1 MSRKLIFLE
10 GAYDTLDLF
19 AEELRHIYEEQGYE
33 TLVLQMENLEESI
46 GKLMQFASTKVEA
59 VLTFNNLGFYLE
71 LGDGKNLWDEL
82 GICCINILMDHPFR
96 YHRFLLKAPE
106 NSVVLCTDR
115 NHVEYIQRFYPA
127 VKKTGFLPHGGIRQM
142 ERRKP
147 MEKRSIEVLYAGSLS
162 RHAAEGL
169 IPDLGNITEYDGF
182 DLSRKVLSELI
193 SSPSR
198 TTEAVIEDY
207 FLKQGLHMPD
217 ERLREEISRLRFLD
231 VYATSFFREQAVRY
245 LVEHGI
251 PVTVYGQG
259 WSECEWANNKN
270 LTCGGMIPAVEVL
283 RQMGESKIVLN
294 TMTWFKAGAHD
305 RIFNGM
311 LAGAGVVTD
320 TSSYVEEKLVDKKE
334 AAIFRLEEL
343 SGLPGLVEGLLNC
356 TAELQEMADMGYQKA
371 KEEHTWERRAE
382 ELRNYFSH

>member
-1 MSRKLIFLE
+1 
-10 GAYDTLDLF
+10 
-19 AEELRHIYEEQGYE
+19 
-33 TLVLQMENLEESI
+33 
-46 GKLMQFASTKVEA
+46 
-59 VLTFNNLGFYLE
+59 
-71 LGDGKNLWDEL
+71 
-82 GICCINILMDHPFR
+82 MDHPFR

-106 NSVVLCTDR
+106 NGIVLCPDR
-115 NHVEYIQRFYPA
+115 NHVEYIRRFYPA
-127 VKKTGFLPHGGIRQM
+127 IQKTGFLPHGGIWRT
-142 ERRKP
+142 EHCKP
-147 MEKRSIEVLYAGSLS
+147 IAERSIDVLYAGSLS
-162 RHAAEGL
+162 RHVAEGL

-198 TTEAVIEDY
+198 TTESVIEEY

-231 VYATSFFREQAVRY
+231 VYATSFFREQSVRY

-259 WSECEWANNKN
+259 WSECEWADNKN
-270 LTCGGMIPAVEVL
+270 LTCGGMIPAAEVL
-283 RQMGESKIVLN
+283 HKMGESKIVLN

-320 TSSYVEEKLVDKKE
+320 TSSYVEENFVNKKE

-343 SGLPGLVEGLLNC
+343 SGLPEIVENLLGD
-356 TAELQEMADMGYQKA
+356 TKALQEMADMGYQRA
-371 KEEHTWERRAE
+371 KEAHTWERRAE
-382 ELRNYFSH
+382 KLREYFK